1 MGTGP
6 LSPRKPTRGHADC
19 LPRAIRPRCTP
30 RGGAVL
36 LTYSR
41 SRGTPGRVHDPVLPS
56 GKATVVV
63 HQLPSARVARRSN
76 ACQEGRCDRTRLR
89 RSVGAGCTA
98 GGLSV
103 SWARLTPN
111 PARGTKEL
119 GDTQDTVDRPGQVGS
134 VGAARH
140 SPRDPYTLSGR
151 GAGEGGHMSKYFVQ
165 VGYTAKAWAAMSR
178 GPQRVVERVQAS
190 AEALGGSIESLYF
203 CFGDY
208 DLMGVVDFPDSR
220 RVAAWSM
227 AVSSGGDVRAFK
239 TTTLLSIE
247 EGLHALG
254 RASQATRAA
263 QLPDAPV

>member
-1 MGTGP
+1 M
-6 LSPRKPTRGHADC
+6 
-19 LPRAIRPRCTP
+19 
-30 RGGAVL
+30 
-36 LTYSR
+36 
-41 SRGTPGRVHDPVLPS
+41 HDTVLPS
-56 GKATVVV
+56 GKATAVV

-119 GDTQDTVDRPGQVGS
+119 GDTQGTVARPGQVS
-134 VGAARH
+134 NVATARYP
-140 SPRDPYTLSGR
+140 PRDPYTLSGR
-151 GAGEGGHMSKYFVQ
+151 GAGKGGNISKYFVQ
-165 VGYTAKAWAAMSR
+165 VGYTAKAWAVIGR

-208 DLMGVVDFPDSR
+208 DLLGIVDFPNSR
-220 RVAAWSM
+220 GVAAWSM

-254 RASQATRAA
+254 RASQATRAT